1 MEIKPLR
8 KDVENYLDNLIMD
21 IYCSNDRLSLDKLGN
36 AITFLK
42 DKGYPINDYYKDIYQ
57 ELNETFKYI
66 KN

>member
-1 MEIKPLR
+1 
-8 KDVENYLDNLIMD
+8 MD